1 MSAYRATRLIGCG
14 KFPIPMRGNEFLALL
29 GRQVRVEFPIPMR
42 GNEKWRLA
50 EDGSHRY
57 ERSQSP

>member
-1 MSAYRATRLIGCG
+1 MPLVGQQCELMDGTP
-14 KFPIPMRGNEFLALL
+14 FVDEPT
-29 GRQVRVEFPIPMR
+29 FPIPMR

-57 ERSQSP
+57 VPNPHEG